1 MLDNRQALSVVIGAA
16 PGASEP
22 ARRLRNDADSF
33 AGLTPALSPAD
44 VYALTCRRR
53 RMSRVKTPLRVADP
67 LSSLSRVP
75 IHRGHCPAGPSLT
88 FISRLTRAAASLRWD
103 LSQAEYPLT
112 SAGSAGSAA
121 RVVMHRGTGRYVKRT
136 NTCSS
141 CDWKC
146 SGFVPVLG
154 NLLRRADGVRE
165 MATYPGDDAQPH
177 PPPGTHLIL
186 LTHRGPLSRPS
197 RFEGGCILENCRM
210 AISGVF
216 RGLRRTQPRFVPR
229 TAESQGFRRDFTKFA
244 PDFPVFGRGAA
255 KKRLK
260 NLSPG
265 KSPALMRRP

>member
-1 MLDNRQALSVVIGAA
+1 MIAARVPGHGARQQAGSECRDRRCS
-16 PGASEP
+16 GASGP
-22 ARRLRNDADSF
+22 ARRLRNDADDF
-33 AGLTPALSPAD
+33 EGLTAALSAVDVYASRLSPAPH
-44 VYALTCRRR
+44 VPRQKPTSRRY
-53 RMSRVKTPLRVADP
+53 P

-75 IHRGHCPAGPSLT
+75 IHRGHCPAGSSLT

-154 NLLRRADGVRE
+154 NLLRCADGVRE
-165 MATYPGDDAQPH
+165 MEMYLGDDAQPH

-186 LTHRGPLSRPS
+186 LTH
-197 RFEGGCILENCRM
+197 
-210 AISGVF
+210 
-216 RGLRRTQPRFVPR
+216 
-229 TAESQGFRRDFTKFA
+229 
-244 PDFPVFGRGAA
+244 
-255 KKRLK
+255 
-260 NLSPG
+260 
-265 KSPALMRRP
+265 